1 METRAHFV
9 AVGTF
14 VLAVI
19 FLAFVAVLWL
29 GRAEFGQQ
37 AKQRFYIFFRG
48 SVAGLNKGSQVQY
61 NGIPVGRVIDIRVD
75 PTNLEQI
82 QVTVEIDTS
91 IVDIKSDARAF
102 LDANI
107 LNGIAT
113 IQIRGGTREA
123 SDLVPEPGHRYP
135 VIKAGRSELEEVKA
149 NLPELVADLREAA
162 HSLNTLLNENNRQA
176 VSDTLE
182 NIRTITGALVEPSKE
197 VSEVVDN
204 ANKALADLRSFFR
217 DVDQSYTEKGG
228 LKDQLSQTLG
238 DADRLAKNLNDAGR
252 QLQQL
257 IQENRPGIRNF
268 TQSTLTQ
275 IGDVVTDLQRFV
287 TGITRFVSEIERN
300 PPKLLFGDRREGYRP
315 Q

>member
-1 METRAHFV
+1 METRAHYV
-9 AVGTF
+9 AVGAF

-37 AKQRFYIFFRG
+37 AKRYYIFFGG

-61 NGIPVGRVIDIRVD
+61 NGIPVGRVVDIRVD
-75 PTNLEQI
+75 PANLEQI
-82 QVTVEIDTS
+82 QVVVEIDTS

-123 SDLVPEPGHRYP
+123 SDLAPAPGHKYP

-149 NLPELVADLREAA
+149 SLPELVADLKAAA
-162 HSLNTLLNENNRQA
+162 HGVNALLDEQNRQA
-176 VSDTLE
+176 VSDTLR
-182 NIRTITGALVEPSKE
+182 NVQTITSALVEPSKE
-197 VSEVVDN
+197 VNEVVDN
-204 ANKALADLRSFFR
+204 ANKAVVELRTFFQNL
-217 DVDQSYTEKGG
+217 DQSYTEKGG

-238 DADRLAKNLNDAGR
+238 DADRLAKNLNEASH
-252 QLQQL
+252 QLQL
-257 IQENRPGIRNF
+257 VLQENRPGIRNF

-275 IGDVVTDLQRFV
+275 VSDLVTDLQRFV
-287 TGITRFVSEIERN
+287 AGATRFVSEMERN
-300 PPKLLFGDRREGYRP
+300 PTRLLFGERREGYRP

>member
-1 METRAHFV
+1 METRAHYV
-9 AVGTF
+9 AVGAF

-37 AKQRFYIFFRG
+37 AKRYYIFFGG

-61 NGIPVGRVIDIRVD
+61 NGIPVGRVVDIRVD
-75 PTNLEQI
+75 PANLEQI
-82 QVTVEIDTS
+82 QVMVEIDTS

-123 SDLVPEPGHRYP
+123 SDLAPEPGHKYP

-149 NLPELVADLREAA
+149 SLPELVADLKAAA
-162 HSLNTLLNENNRQA
+162 HGINALLDEQNRQA
-176 VSDTLE
+176 VSDTLR
-182 NIRTITGALVEPSKE
+182 NVQTITSALVEPSKE
-197 VSEVVDN
+197 VNEVVDN
-204 ANKALADLRSFFR
+204 ANKAVVELRTFFQNL
-217 DVDQSYTEKGG
+217 DQSYTEKGG

-238 DADRLAKNLNDAGR
+238 DADRLAKNLNEASR
-252 QLQQL
+252 QLQL
-257 IQENRPGIRNF
+257 VLQENRPGIRNF

-275 IGDVVTDLQRFV
+275 VSDLVTDLQRFV
-287 TGITRFVSEIERN
+287 AGATRFVSEMERN
-300 PPKLLFGDRREGYRP
+300 PTRLLFGERREGYRP

>member
-1 METRAHFV
+1 METRAHYV

-19 FLAFVAVLWL
+19 FLTFVAVLWL

-37 AKQRFYIFFRG
+37 AKRYYIFFSG
-48 SVAGLNKGSQVQY
+48 SVAGLNKGSPVQY
-61 NGIPVGRVIDIRVD
+61 NGIPVGRVVDIRVD

-82 QVTVEIDTS
+82 QVMVEIDTS

-123 SDLVPEPGHRYP
+123 SALVPEVGHKYP

-149 NLPELVADLREAA
+149 SLPELLADLKAAA
-162 HSLNTLLNENNRQA
+162 HGINALLDEQNRQA
-176 VSDTLE
+176 VAETLR
-182 NIRTITGALVEPSKE
+182 NVQAITGALVQPSTQ
-197 VSEVVDN
+197 VNHVVDN
-204 ANKALADLRSFFR
+204 ANKALVELNSFLEN
-217 DVDQSYTEKGG
+217 VDHSYTDKGG
-228 LKDQLSQTLG
+228 LKDQLSQTLA
-238 DADRLAKNLNDAGR
+238 DASRLAKNLNESGK
-252 QLQQL
+252 QLQL
-257 IQENRPGIRNF
+257 MLQENRPGIRSF
-268 TQSTLTQ
+268 TQSTLNQ
-275 IGDVVTDLQRFV
+275 LGDLVTDLQRLAA
-287 TGITRFVSEIERN
+287 GATRFISEMERN
-300 PPKLLFGDRREGYRP
+300 PTRLLFGERHEGYRP